1 MHLRTNHKIIGIGG
15 GGRVG
20 GRISRTETI
29 SKRGR
34 TTRGSRTIRTSLTN
48 SRGGKANLTR
58 RMSRL
63 IHQWFNQSSRLMK
76 MQS

>member
-1 MHLRTNHKIIGIGG
+1 MHLRTNHKIIEIGG

-29 SKRGR
+29 SRRVR
-34 TTRGSRTIRTSLTN
+34 TTKGSKTIRTSLTS

-58 RMSRL
+58 KMIRL
-63 IHQWFNQSSRLMK
+63 IHQWFNQSRRLMK